1 MYTDPATGSLLDW
14 QRISTVLLDMDGTL
28 LDKYYDDYF
37 WEHYLPQVYAEKN
50 GLNQNQAQTELF
62 ARYRSVEK
70 TLMWTDLNY
79 WSTQLDLDIIS
90 LKKDVDHLID
100 VHPHVIDF
108 LKFLR
113 GLNKELYLVTAAD
126 RRALEIKMN
135 RIDLRAYFTR
145 VICAG
150 ELGLPKEDVTFW
162 QKLEERLGF
171 NAKRTL
177 FADDNVG
184 VLRAA
189 RSHGIKYL
197 IHIARPS
204 SQAPLGYSQE
214 FISVA
219 AFDELLQQPPN

>member
-1 MYTDPATGSLLDW
+1 MYTDPYTGSLLDW

-50 GLNQNQAQTELF
+50 GLSPDQAQAELY

-70 TLMWTDLNY
+70 TLMWTDLSY
-79 WSTQLDLDIIS
+79 WSEQLDLDIIS
-90 LKKDVDHLID
+90 LKGEVDHLIHL
-100 VHPHVIDF
+100 HPHVIDF
-108 LKFLR
+108 LDFLR
-113 GLNKELYLVTAAD
+113 GLKKELYLVTAAD
-126 RRALEIKMN
+126 PKALEIKMN
-135 RIDLRAYFTR
+135 RIDLRGYFTQ

-150 ELGLPKEDVTFW
+150 EVGLPKEDVKFW
-162 QKLEERLGF
+162 QRLEERLGF
-171 NAKRTL
+171 SARRTM

-189 RSHGIKYL
+189 RNHGIKYL

-204 SQAPLGYSQE
+204 SQAPLGYSHE

-219 AFDELLQQPPN
+219 AFDELLQPPN